1 VLASFDL
8 LLLKNTHGETEDNL
22 FLTRSFIVNKLPLIL
37 QSLSSMSLMPLNI
50 AFCISQAMSRVNP
63 ATTNREE
70 FLQSCASHGLMT
82 EQNVEQ
88 IVGGKASSEPL
99 SKAQKTIL
107 LQQCRAGSQ
116 QPEALVARLGDLDGN
131 VSAYAEAIADVRLFD

>member
-1 VLASFDL
+1 MLASFDL
-8 LLLKNTHGETEDNL
+8 ILLKITQGETEDNL
-22 FLTRSFIVNKLPLIL
+22 FLIRSFIINKLPLIL
-37 QSLSSMSLMPLNI
+37 QSLSSLSLMPLNI

-88 IVGGKASSEPL
+88 IVGGKASSQPL
-99 SKAQKTIL
+99 SKAQKTVL

-131 VSAYAEAIADVRLFD
+131 VSAYAEALADVRLLD